1 MVEFFKN
8 LFTWFVEHKDEIVV
22 FFTSTNF
29 AAVVSSVI
37 LLIKQIKAT
46 RTTNK
51 SVENSSS
58 ILDKAVE
65 LAKSVTSVSDK
76 TASTESNT
84 EEIKTKIDSVNK
96 QFVNELEILQQKLNA
111 MLEVQTIVY
120 NSMKDETA
128 RKNVF
133 NLLTQ
138 AKLVET
144 SKYSEL
150 EQQVESLKKKVEE
163 KVNDVQSVV
172 EETVTTVQNVVGTKK
187 KKSDAARY

>member
-65 LAKSVTSVSDK
+65 LAQHVTSVSDK
-76 TASTESNT
+76 ASSTESNT
-84 EEIKTKIDSVNK
+84 EEIKVKIDSVNK

-144 SKYSEL
+144 SKYAEL
-150 EQQVESLKKKVEE
+150 EQQVESLKKKVDE

>member
-29 AAVVSSVI
+29 AAVISSVI

-65 LAKSVTSVSDK
+65 LAQHVTSVSDK
-76 TASTESNT
+76 ASSTENNT
-84 EEIKTKIDSVNK
+84 EEIKVKIDSVNK

-144 SKYSEL
+144 SKYAEL
-150 EQQVESLKKKVEE
+150 EQQVESLKKKVDE
-163 KVNDVQSVV
+163 KVNDVQNVV

>member
-65 LAKSVTSVSDK
+65 LAQSVTSVSDK

-163 KVNDVQSVV
+163 KVNDVQNVV

>member
-29 AAVVSSVI
+29 AAVISSVI

-46 RTTNK
+46 RNTNK

-65 LAKSVTSVSDK
+65 LAQSVTSVSDK

-144 SKYSEL
+144 SKYAEL
-150 EQQVESLKKKVEE
+150 EQQVESLKKKIDE

>member
-29 AAVVSSVI
+29 AAVVGSVI

-65 LAKSVTSVSDK
+65 LAQSVTSVSDK

>member
-65 LAKSVTSVSDK
+65 LAQSVTSVSDK

-84 EEIKTKIDSVNK
+84 EEIKVKIDSVNK

-163 KVNDVQSVV
+163 KVNDVQNVV

>member
-46 RTTNK
+46 RNTNK

-65 LAKSVTSVSDK
+65 LAQHVTSVSDK
-76 TASTESNT
+76 ASSTENNT
-84 EEIKTKIDSVNK
+84 EEIKVKIDSINK

-144 SKYSEL
+144 SKYAEL
-150 EQQVESLKKKVEE
+150 EQQVESLKKKVDE

-187 KKSDAARY
+187 KKSGAARY

>member
-1 MVEFFKN
+1 MVEFFRN
-8 LFTWFVEHKDEIVV
+8 VFAWFGEHKDEIVV

-29 AAVVSSVI
+29 AAVISSVI

-46 RTTNK
+46 RNTNK

-65 LAKSVTSVSDK
+65 LAQSVTSVSDK

>member
-29 AAVVSSVI
+29 AAVISSVI

-46 RTTNK
+46 RNTNK

-65 LAKSVTSVSDK
+65 LAQSVTSVSDK

>member
-29 AAVVSSVI
+29 AAVISSVI

-46 RTTNK
+46 RNTNK

-65 LAKSVTSVSDK
+65 LAQHVTSVSDK
-76 TASTESNT
+76 ASSTENNT
-84 EEIKTKIDSVNK
+84 EEIKVKIDSVNK

-120 NSMKDETA
+120 KSMKDETA

-144 SKYSEL
+144 SKYAEL
-150 EQQVESLKKKVEE
+150 EQQVESLKKKVDE

-187 KKSDAARY
+187 KKSGAARY

>member
-8 LFTWFVEHKDEIVV
+8 LFTWFAEHKDEIVV

-29 AAVVSSVI
+29 AAVVGSVI

-46 RTTNK
+46 RNTNK

-65 LAKSVTSVSDK
+65 LAQSVTSVSDK

-144 SKYSEL
+144 SKYAEL

>member
-1 MVEFFKN
+1 MVEFFRN
-8 LFTWFVEHKDEIVV
+8 VFTWFGEHKDEIVV

-29 AAVVSSVI
+29 AAVVGSVI

-65 LAKSVTSVSDK
+65 LAQSVTSVSDK

-163 KVNDVQSVV
+163 KVNDVQNVV

>member
-29 AAVVSSVI
+29 AAVISSVI

-46 RTTNK
+46 RNTNK

-65 LAKSVTSVSDK
+65 LAQHVTSVSDK
-76 TASTESNT
+76 ASSTENNT
-84 EEIKTKIDSVNK
+84 EEIKVKIDSVNK

-144 SKYSEL
+144 SKYAEL
-150 EQQVESLKKKVEE
+150 EQQVESLKKKVDE

>member
-29 AAVVSSVI
+29 AAVISSVI

-46 RTTNK
+46 RNTNK

-65 LAKSVTSVSDK
+65 LAQHVTSVSDK
-76 TASTESNT
+76 ASSTENNT

>member
-29 AAVVSSVI
+29 AAVISSVI

-65 LAKSVTSVSDK
+65 LAQSVTSVSDK
-76 TASTESNT
+76 TASTENNT
-84 EEIKTKIDSVNK
+84 EEIKVKIDSVNK

>member
-29 AAVVSSVI
+29 AAVISSVI

-46 RTTNK
+46 RNTNK

-65 LAKSVTSVSDK
+65 LAQHVTSVSDK
-76 TASTESNT
+76 ASSTENNT
-84 EEIKTKIDSVNK
+84 EEIKVKIDSVNK

-144 SKYSEL
+144 SKYAEL
-150 EQQVESLKKKVEE
+150 EQQVESLKKKVDE
-163 KVNDVQSVV
+163 KVNDVQNVV

-187 KKSDAARY
+187 KKSGAARY

>member
-46 RTTNK
+46 RNTNK

-65 LAKSVTSVSDK
+65 LAQHVTSVSDK
-76 TASTESNT
+76 ASSTENNT
-84 EEIKTKIDSVNK
+84 EEIKVKIDSVNK

-163 KVNDVQSVV
+163 KVNDVQNVV

-187 KKSDAARY
+187 KKSGAARY

>member
-46 RTTNK
+46 RNTNK

-65 LAKSVTSVSDK
+65 LAQHVTSVSDK
-76 TASTESNT
+76 TASTENNT
-84 EEIKTKIDSVNK
+84 EEIKVKIDSVNK

-144 SKYSEL
+144 SKYAEL
-150 EQQVESLKKKVEE
+150 EQQVESLKKKVDE
-163 KVNDVQSVV
+163 KVNDVQNVV

>member
-1 MVEFFKN
+1 MVEFFRN
-8 LFTWFVEHKDEIVV
+8 VFTWFVEHKDGIVV

-65 LAKSVTSVSDK
+65 LAQSVTSVSDK

-163 KVNDVQSVV
+163 KVNDVQNVV

>member
-1 MVEFFKN
+1 MVEFFRN
-8 LFTWFVEHKDEIVV
+8 VFTWFVEHKDEIVV

-29 AAVVSSVI
+29 AAVISSVI

-46 RTTNK
+46 RNTNK

-65 LAKSVTSVSDK
+65 LAQSVTSVSDK

>member
-29 AAVVSSVI
+29 AAVISSVI

-46 RTTNK
+46 RNTNK

-65 LAKSVTSVSDK
+65 LAQHVTSVSDK
-76 TASTESNT
+76 ASSTENNT
-84 EEIKTKIDSVNK
+84 EEIKVKIDSVNK

-144 SKYSEL
+144 SKYAEL
-150 EQQVESLKKKVEE
+150 EQQVESLKKKVDE

-187 KKSDAARY
+187 KKSGAARY

>member
-8 LFTWFVEHKDEIVV
+8 IFTWFVEHKDEIVV

-29 AAVVSSVI
+29 AAVISSVI

-46 RTTNK
+46 RNTNK

-65 LAKSVTSVSDK
+65 LAQSVTSVSDK

-150 EQQVESLKKKVEE
+150 EQQVESLKKKIDE

>member
-29 AAVVSSVI
+29 AAVISSVI

-46 RTTNK
+46 RNTNK

-65 LAKSVTSVSDK
+65 LAQSVTSVSDK
-76 TASTESNT
+76 TASTENNT
-84 EEIKTKIDSVNK
+84 EEIKVKIDSVNK

-144 SKYSEL
+144 SKYAEL

-163 KVNDVQSVV
+163 KVNDVQNVV

>member
-29 AAVVSSVI
+29 AAVISSVI

-65 LAKSVTSVSDK
+65 LAQSVTSVSDK

-150 EQQVESLKKKVEE
+150 EQQVESLKKKVDE
-163 KVNDVQSVV
+163 KVNDVQNVV

>member
-8 LFTWFVEHKDEIVV
+8 LFTWFAEHKDEIVV

-29 AAVVSSVI
+29 AAVVGSVI

-65 LAKSVTSVSDK
+65 LAQHVTSVSDK
-76 TASTESNT
+76 ASSTESNT
-84 EEIKTKIDSVNK
+84 EEIKVKIDSVNK

-144 SKYSEL
+144 SKYAEL
-150 EQQVESLKKKVEE
+150 EQQVESLKKKVDE
-163 KVNDVQSVV
+163 KVNDVQNVV

-187 KKSDAARY
+187 KKSGAARY

>member
-29 AAVVSSVI
+29 AAVISSVI

-65 LAKSVTSVSDK
+65 LAQSVTSVSDK

>member
-29 AAVVSSVI
+29 AAVISSVI

-46 RTTNK
+46 RNTNK

-65 LAKSVTSVSDK
+65 LAQSVTSVSDK
-76 TASTESNT
+76 TASTENNT
-84 EEIKTKIDSVNK
+84 EEIKVKIDSVNK

-144 SKYSEL
+144 SKYAEL
-150 EQQVESLKKKVEE
+150 EQQVESLKKKVDA

-187 KKSDAARY
+187 KKSGAARY

>member
-8 LFTWFVEHKDEIVV
+8 LFTWFAEHKDEIVV

-29 AAVVSSVI
+29 AAVVGSVI

-46 RTTNK
+46 RNTNK

-65 LAKSVTSVSDK
+65 LAQHVTSVSDK
-76 TASTESNT
+76 ASSTESNT
-84 EEIKTKIDSVNK
+84 EEIKVKIDSVNK

-150 EQQVESLKKKVEE
+150 EQQVESLKKKVDE

>member
-46 RTTNK
+46 RNTNK

-65 LAKSVTSVSDK
+65 LAQHVTSVSDK
-76 TASTESNT
+76 ASSTENNT
-84 EEIKTKIDSVNK
+84 EEIKVKIDSVNK

-144 SKYSEL
+144 SKYAEL
-150 EQQVESLKKKVEE
+150 EQQVESLKKKVDE
-163 KVNDVQSVV
+163 KVNDVQNVV

>member
-46 RTTNK
+46 RNTNK
-51 SVENSSS
+51 SVENSSN

-65 LAKSVTSVSDK
+65 LAQHVTSVSDK
-76 TASTESNT
+76 ASSTENNT
-84 EEIKTKIDSVNK
+84 EEIKVKIDSVNK

-144 SKYSEL
+144 SKYAEL
-150 EQQVESLKKKVEE
+150 EQQVESLKKKVDE

-187 KKSDAARY
+187 KKSGAARY

>member
-29 AAVVSSVI
+29 AAVISSVI

-46 RTTNK
+46 RNTNK

-65 LAKSVTSVSDK
+65 LAQHVTSVSDK
-76 TASTESNT
+76 ASSTENNT
-84 EEIKTKIDSVNK
+84 EEIKVKIDSVNK

-133 NLLTQ
+133 NILTQ

-144 SKYSEL
+144 SKYAEL
-150 EQQVESLKKKVEE
+150 EQQVESLKKKVDE

-187 KKSDAARY
+187 KKSGAARY

>member
-29 AAVVSSVI
+29 AAVLGSVI

-65 LAKSVTSVSDK
+65 LAQSVTSVSDK
-76 TASTESNT
+76 ASSTENNT
-84 EEIKTKIDSVNK
+84 EEIKVKIDSVNK

-144 SKYSEL
+144 SKYAEL
-150 EQQVESLKKKVEE
+150 EQQVESLKKKVDE

>member
-29 AAVVSSVI
+29 AAVISSVI

-65 LAKSVTSVSDK
+65 LAQSVTSVSDK

-96 QFVNELEILQQKLNA
+96 QLVNELEILQQKLNA

>member
-1 MVEFFKN
+1 MVEFFRN
-8 LFTWFVEHKDEIVV
+8 VFAWFGEHKDEIVV

-29 AAVVSSVI
+29 AALLSGII

-46 RTTNK
+46 HTTNK

-65 LAKSVTSVSDK
+65 LAQNVTSVSDK
-76 TASTESNT
+76 ASLTESNT
-84 EEIKTKIDSVNK
+84 EEIKVKIDSSNK
-96 QFVNELEILQQKLNA
+96 QFTNELEILQQKLNA

-144 SKYSEL
+144 SKYAEL
-150 EQQVESLKKKVEE
+150 EQQVESLKKKVAE
-163 KVNDVQSVV
+163 KVNDVQNVV
-172 EETVTTVQNVVGTKK
+172 EETVTTVENVVNSKK
-187 KKSDAARY
+187 KKSNAARY

>member
-8 LFTWFVEHKDEIVV
+8 LCTWFVEHKDEIVV

-29 AAVVSSVI
+29 AAVLGSVI

-65 LAKSVTSVSDK
+65 LAQSVTSVSDK

-150 EQQVESLKKKVEE
+150 EQQVESLKKKIDE

>member
-46 RTTNK
+46 RNTNK

-65 LAKSVTSVSDK
+65 LAQHVTSVSDK
-76 TASTESNT
+76 ASSTENNT
-84 EEIKTKIDSVNK
+84 EEIKVKIDSVNK

-144 SKYSEL
+144 SKYAEL

>member
-29 AAVVSSVI
+29 AAVISSVI

-46 RTTNK
+46 RNTNK

-65 LAKSVTSVSDK
+65 LAQHVTSVSDK
-76 TASTESNT
+76 ASSTENNT
-84 EEIKTKIDSVNK
+84 EEIKVKIDSVNK

-144 SKYSEL
+144 SKYAEL
-150 EQQVESLKKKVEE
+150 EQQVESLKKKVDE
-163 KVNDVQSVV
+163 KVNDVQNVV

>member
-46 RTTNK
+46 RNTNK

-65 LAKSVTSVSDK
+65 LAQSVTSVSDK
-76 TASTESNT
+76 TASTENNT
-84 EEIKTKIDSVNK
+84 EEIKVKIDSVNK

-163 KVNDVQSVV
+163 KVNAVQSVV

>member
-46 RTTNK
+46 RNTNK

-65 LAKSVTSVSDK
+65 LAQHVTSVSDK
-76 TASTESNT
+76 ASSTENNT
-84 EEIKTKIDSVNK
+84 EEIKVKIDSVNK

-144 SKYSEL
+144 SKYAEL
-150 EQQVESLKKKVEE
+150 EQQVESLKKKVDE

>member
-29 AAVVSSVI
+29 AAVISSVI

-46 RTTNK
+46 RNTNK

-65 LAKSVTSVSDK
+65 LAQSVTSVSDK
-76 TASTESNT
+76 ASSTESNT

-144 SKYSEL
+144 SKYAEL